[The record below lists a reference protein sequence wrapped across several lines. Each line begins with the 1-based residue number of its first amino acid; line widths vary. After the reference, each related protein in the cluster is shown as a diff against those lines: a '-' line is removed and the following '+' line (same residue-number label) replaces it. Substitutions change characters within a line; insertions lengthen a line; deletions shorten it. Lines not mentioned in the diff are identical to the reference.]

1 MAAAPSPPSP
11 DDVSSVSGALQW
23 IRDWGWSI
31 LGGFGF
37 PAAWHIASRVTKI
50 EERLEQHAKKF
61 DEQSDANRETR
72 ERLDNVADKEDVRD
86 MKAEIKGDIRDLR
99 QRIDAA
105 LSRQPINISQSS

>member
-11 DDVSSVSGALQW
+11 DDVSSVSGALQL

-31 LGGFGF
+31 LGGFGL

-50 EERLEQHAKKF
+50 EERLEQHARKF
-61 DEQSDANRETR
+61 DEQSEENRNTR
-72 ERLDNVADKEDVRD
+72 KRLDDVADKQDVRD
-86 MKAEIKGDIRDLR
+86 MKDEIKADIRDLR

-105 LSRQPINISQSS
+105 LSRQPININQSS